1 MQLEGGEGLPAKLII
16 VCLDTLNGKLVKGVN
31 FRGMKEIGDPVKFA
45 KRYEEQGADE
55 LVFLDIGAT
64 PQGKATLLEVVQRVA
79 ERISIPLAV
88 GGGIRSV
95 EDARAI
101 LDAGASKVSVNTAA
115 VRRPELLREL
125 SLEFGRER
133 VVSAIDGKVIAEGKW
148 EVCVSG
154 GMKPTGIDMI
164 EWAKRVESLGA
175 GEILYTGVHTDGT
188 QEGYDSE
195 GTRAIAEAVGIP
207 IIASGGAGK
216 LEHIY
221 EVLTNGKA
229 DAALAASIFHF
240 GTYTI
245 EEVKRYLRERGVA
258 VRV

>member
-1 MQLEGGEGLPAKLII
+1 MYKRII
-16 VCLDTLNGKLVKGVN
+16 PCLDTRYGELVKGVC
-31 FRGMKEIGDPVKFA
+31 FKDVKEVGPPAEFA
-45 KRYEEQGADE
+45 KRYESDGADE
-55 LVFLDIGAT
+55 LVLLDIAAT
-64 PQGKATLLEVVQRVA
+64 PENKPTLLEVVQKVA
-79 ERISIPLAV
+79 SVISIPLAV

-115 VRRPELLREL
+115 VRRPDLLREL
-125 SLEFGRER
+125 SREFGRER
-133 VVSAIDGKVIAEGKW
+133 VVSAIDGKIIAEGKW

-164 EWAKRVESLGA
+164 EWARRVESLGA

-188 QEGYDSE
+188 QEGYDIE

-221 EVLTNGKA
+221 EVLADGKA

-240 GTYTI
+240 GTYTVK
-245 EEVKRYLRERGVA
+245 EVKRYLRERGVA

>member
-1 MQLEGGEGLPAKLII
+1 MYKRVISG
-16 VCLDTLNGKLVKGVN
+16 LDTKHGKLVKGVC
-31 FRGMKEIGDPVKFA
+31 FRDVKDVGTPAEFA
-45 KRYEEQGADE
+45 KRYEKDGADE
-55 LVFLDIGAT
+55 LVLLDIAAT
-64 PQGKATLLEVVQRVA
+64 PENKPTLLKVVREVASV
-79 ERISIPLAV
+79 ISIPLAV
-88 GGGIRSV
+88 GGGVRSV

-115 VRRPELLREL
+115 VRMPELLREL

-188 QEGYDSE
+188 QEGYDIE

-240 GTYTI
+240 GTYSV
-245 EEVKRYLRERGVA
+245 EEVKRYLRKRGVS
-258 VRV
+258 VRL

>member
-1 MQLEGGEGLPAKLII
+1 MYKRII
-16 VCLDTLNGKLVKGVN
+16 PCLDTRYGELVKGVC
-31 FRGMKEIGDPVKFA
+31 FKDVKEVGPPAEFA
-45 KRYEEQGADE
+45 KRYESDGADE
-55 LVFLDIGAT
+55 LVLLDIAAT
-64 PQGKATLLEVVQRVA
+64 PENKPTLLEVVQKVA
-79 ERISIPLAV
+79 NVISIPLAV

-125 SLEFGRER
+125 SLEFGGER

-148 EVCVSG
+148 EVYVSG

-164 EWAKRVESLGA
+164 EWARRVESLGA
-175 GEILYTGVHTDGT
+175 SEILYTGVHTDGT
-188 QEGYDSE
+188 QEGYDIE

-221 EVLTNGKA
+221 EVLADGKA

-240 GTYTI
+240 GTYTVK
-245 EEVKRYLRERGVA
+245 EVKRYLRERGVA

>member
-1 MQLEGGEGLPAKLII
+1 MYKRII
-16 VCLDTLNGKLVKGVN
+16 PCLDTKYGKLVKGVC
-31 FRGMKEIGDPVKFA
+31 FRDVKEVGQPAEFA
-45 KRYEEQGADE
+45 KRYEKDGADE
-55 LVFLDIGAT
+55 LVLLDIAAT
-64 PQGKATLLEVVQRVA
+64 PENKPTLLEVVRKVA
-79 ERISIPLAV
+79 SVISIPLAV

-115 VRRPELLREL
+115 VRKPELLREL
-125 SLEFGRER
+125 SQEFGRGR

-164 EWAKRVESLGA
+164 EWARRVESLGA

-188 QEGYDSE
+188 QEGYDIE
-195 GTRAIAEAVGIP
+195 GTRAIVEAVDIP
-207 IIASGGAGK
+207 VIASGGAGK

-221 EVLTNGKA
+221 EVLTDGKA

-240 GTYTI
+240 GTYTV
-245 EEVKRYLRERGVA
+245 EKVKHYLRERGVA

>member
-1 MQLEGGEGLPAKLII
+1 LYKRII
-16 VCLDTLNGKLVKGVN
+16 PCLDTKHGKLVKGVC
-31 FRGMKEIGDPVKFA
+31 FRDVKDVGTPAEFA
-45 KRYEEQGADE
+45 KRYEKDGADE
-55 LVFLDIGAT
+55 LVFLDIAAT
-64 PQGKATLLEVVQRVA
+64 PENKPTLLEAVRKVA
-79 ERISIPLAV
+79 SVISIPLAV

-115 VRRPELLREL
+115 VRMPELLREL

-188 QEGYDSE
+188 QEGYDIE

-240 GTYTI
+240 GTYSV
-245 EEVKRYLRERGVA
+245 EEVKRYLRKRGVS
-258 VRV
+258 VRL

>member
-1 MQLEGGEGLPAKLII
+1 MYKRII
-16 VCLDTLNGKLVKGVN
+16 PCLDTRYGKLVKGVCFKN
-31 FRGMKEIGDPVKFA
+31 VEEVGPPAEFA
-45 KRYEEQGADE
+45 KRYEKDGADE
-55 LVFLDIGAT
+55 LVLLDIAAT
-64 PQGKATLLEVVQRVA
+64 PENKPTLLEAVRKVSSV
-79 ERISIPLAV
+79 ISIPLAV

-95 EDARAI
+95 EDARAT

-133 VVSAIDGKVIAEGKW
+133 VVSAIDGKIIRKGKW

-164 EWAKRVESLGA
+164 DWARQVESLGA

-188 QEGYDSE
+188 QEGYDIE

-216 LEHIY
+216 LDHIY
-221 EVLTNGKA
+221 EVLTDGKA

-240 GTYTI
+240 GTYTV
-245 EEVKRYLRERGVA
+245 EEVKRYLQERGVT

>member
-1 MQLEGGEGLPAKLII
+1 M
-16 VCLDTLNGKLVKGVN
+16 C
-31 FRGMKEIGDPVKFA
+31 FRDVEEVGDPAEFA
-45 KRYEEQGADE
+45 KRYEKDGADE
-55 LVFLDIGAT
+55 LVLLDITAT
-64 PQGKATLLEVVQRVA
+64 PENKPTLPEVVREVA
-79 ERISIPLAV
+79 SVISIPLAV

-125 SLEFGRER
+125 SREFGRER
-133 VVSAIDGKVIAEGKW
+133 VVSAIDGKVIAKGKW

-164 EWAKRVESLGA
+164 EWARRVESLGA

-188 QEGYDSE
+188 QEGYDIE
-195 GTRAIAEAVGIP
+195 GTRAIAEAVDIP

-221 EVLTNGKA
+221 EVLTDGKA

-240 GTYTI
+240 GTYTV
-245 EEVKRYLRERGVA
+245 EGVKRYLQERGVA

>member
-1 MQLEGGEGLPAKLII
+1 MYKRI
-16 VCLDTLNGKLVKGVN
+16 VPCLDTRHGKLVKGVC
-31 FRGMKEIGDPVKFA
+31 FRDVEEVGDPAEFA
-45 KRYEEQGADE
+45 KRYEKDGADE
-55 LVFLDIGAT
+55 LVLLDITAT
-64 PQGKATLLEVVQRVA
+64 PENKPTLLEVVRKVA
-79 ERISIPLAV
+79 SVISIPLAV

-125 SLEFGRER
+125 SREFGRER
-133 VVSAIDGKVIAEGKW
+133 VVSAIDGKVIAKGKW

-164 EWAKRVESLGA
+164 EWARRVESLGA

-188 QEGYDSE
+188 QEGYDIE
-195 GTRAIAEAVGIP
+195 GTRAIAEAVDIP

-221 EVLTNGKA
+221 EVLTDGKA

-240 GTYTI
+240 GTYTV
-245 EEVKRYLRERGVA
+245 EGVKRYLQERGVA

>member
-1 MQLEGGEGLPAKLII
+1 MYKRVIC
-16 VCLDTLNGKLVKGVN
+16 CLDTKHGKLVKGVC
-31 FRGMKEIGDPVKFA
+31 FRDVKDVGTPAEFA
-45 KRYEEQGADE
+45 KRYEKDGTDE
-55 LVFLDIGAT
+55 LVFLDIAAT
-64 PQGKATLLEVVQRVA
+64 PENKPTLLEAVRKVA
-79 ERISIPLAV
+79 SVISIPLAV
-88 GGGIRSV
+88 GGGVRSV

-164 EWAKRVESLGA
+164 EWARRVESLGA

-188 QEGYDSE
+188 QEGYDIE

-221 EVLTNGKA
+221 EVLTDGKA

-240 GTYTI
+240 GTYTV
-245 EEVKRYLRERGVA
+245 EEVKRYLRERGVS
-258 VRV
+258 VRL

>member
-1 MQLEGGEGLPAKLII
+1 MYKRII
-16 VCLDTLNGKLVKGVN
+16 PCLDTRYGKLVKGVC
-31 FRGMKEIGDPVKFA
+31 FRNVEEVGPPAEFA
-45 KRYEEQGADE
+45 KRYEKDGADE
-55 LVFLDIGAT
+55 LVLLDIAAT
-64 PQGKATLLEVVQRVA
+64 PENKPTLLEAVRKVA
-79 ERISIPLAV
+79 SVISIPLAV

-95 EDARAI
+95 EDARAT

-125 SLEFGRER
+125 SLEFGRDR
-133 VVSAIDGKVIAEGKW
+133 VVSAIDGKVIGKGKW

-164 EWAKRVESLGA
+164 EWAKQVESLGA

-188 QEGYDSE
+188 QEGYDIE
-195 GTRAIAEAVGIP
+195 GMRAIAEAVSIP
-207 IIASGGAGK
+207 IIASGGAGN

-221 EVLTNGKA
+221 EVLTDGKA

-240 GTYTI
+240 GTYTV

-258 VRV
+258 VRL

>member
-1 MQLEGGEGLPAKLII
+1 MEEVGPPA
-16 VCLDTLNGKLVKGVN
+16 
-31 FRGMKEIGDPVKFA
+31 EFA
-45 KRYEEQGADE
+45 KRYEKDGADE
-55 LVFLDIGAT
+55 LVLLDIAAT
-64 PQGKATLLEVVQRVA
+64 PENKPTLLEAVRKVSSV
-79 ERISIPLAV
+79 ISIPLAV

-95 EDARAI
+95 EDARAT

-133 VVSAIDGKVIAEGKW
+133 VVSAIDGKIIRKGKW

-164 EWAKRVESLGA
+164 DWARQVESLGA

-188 QEGYDSE
+188 QEGYDIE

-216 LEHIY
+216 LDHIY
-221 EVLTNGKA
+221 EVLTDGKA

-240 GTYTI
+240 GTYTV
-245 EEVKRYLRERGVA
+245 EEVKRYLQERGVT

>member
-1 MQLEGGEGLPAKLII
+1 MCFRDVKDVGTPA
-16 VCLDTLNGKLVKGVN
+16 
-31 FRGMKEIGDPVKFA
+31 EFA
-45 KRYEEQGADE
+45 KRYEKDGADE
-55 LVFLDIGAT
+55 LVFLDIAAT
-64 PQGKATLLEVVQRVA
+64 PENKPTLLEAVRKVA
-79 ERISIPLAV
+79 SVISIPLAV

-115 VRRPELLREL
+115 VRMPELLREL

-133 VVSAIDGKVIAEGKW
+133 VVSAIDGNVIAEGKW

-188 QEGYDSE
+188 QEGYDIE

-240 GTYTI
+240 GTYSV
-245 EEVKRYLRERGVA
+245 EEVKRYLRKRGVS
-258 VRV
+258 VRL

>member
-1 MQLEGGEGLPAKLII
+1 LYKRVISG
-16 VCLDTLNGKLVKGVN
+16 LDTKHGKLVKGVC
-31 FRGMKEIGDPVKFA
+31 FRDVKDVGTPAEFA
-45 KRYEEQGADE
+45 KRYEKDGADE
-55 LVFLDIGAT
+55 LVLLDIAAT
-64 PQGKATLLEVVQRVA
+64 PENKPTLLKVVREVASV
-79 ERISIPLAV
+79 ISIPLAV
-88 GGGIRSV
+88 GGGVRSV

-115 VRRPELLREL
+115 VRMPELLREL

-188 QEGYDSE
+188 QEGYDIE

-240 GTYTI
+240 GTYSV
-245 EEVKRYLRERGVA
+245 EEVKRYLRKRGVS
-258 VRV
+258 VRL

>member
-1 MQLEGGEGLPAKLII
+1 MPAKLII
-16 VCLDTLNGKLVKGVN
+16 VCLDTLHGKLVKGVK
-31 FRGMKEIGDPVKFA
+31 FRGMKEIGDPAEFA
-45 KRYEEQGADE
+45 KRYEDEGADE
-55 LVFLDIGAT
+55 LVLLDIAAT
-64 PQGKATLLEVVQRVA
+64 PENKPTLLEVVRRVTGA
-79 ERISIPLAV
+79 ISIPLAV

-95 EDARAI
+95 EDAKAI
-101 LDAGASKVSVNTAA
+101 LDAGASKISVNTAA

-125 SLEFGRER
+125 SEKFGKQS
-133 VVSAIDGKVIAEGKW
+133 VVSAIDGKQAGKNKW

-188 QEGYDSE
+188 QEGYDIE
-195 GTRAIAEAVGIP
+195 GTRAIAEAVSIP
-207 IIASGGAGK
+207 VIASGGAGK

-221 EVLTNGKA
+221 DVLTAGRA

-240 GTYTI
+240 GTYTV
-245 EEVKRYLRERGVA
+245 EQVKKYLRERGVE
-258 VRV
+258 VR

>member
-1 MQLEGGEGLPAKLII
+1 MYKRII
-16 VCLDTLNGKLVKGVN
+16 PCLDTRYGKLVKGVC
-31 FRGMKEIGDPVKFA
+31 FRNVEEVGPPAEFA
-45 KRYEEQGADE
+45 KRYEKDGADE
-55 LVFLDIGAT
+55 LVLLDIAAT
-64 PQGKATLLEVVQRVA
+64 PENKPTLLEAVRKVA
-79 ERISIPLAV
+79 SVISIPLAV

-95 EDARAI
+95 EDARAT

-125 SLEFGRER
+125 SLEFGRDR
-133 VVSAIDGKVIAEGKW
+133 VVSAIDGKVIGKGKW

-164 EWAKRVESLGA
+164 EWAKQVESLGA

-188 QEGYDSE
+188 QEGYDIE
-195 GTRAIAEAVGIP
+195 GMRAIAEAVGIP
-207 IIASGGAGK
+207 IIASGGAGN

-221 EVLTNGKA
+221 EVLTDGKA

-240 GTYTI
+240 GTYTV

-258 VRV
+258 VRL